1 MYKKKTEIKKQH
13 MKNLIKQE
21 ILKSEV
27 IVELRKG
34 EFKANDKKKDL
45 NNNHFT
51 ESKKD
56 FLIIKSAFRNPKMK
70 NFVRKLSYFR
80 HKFIPEQERFDFI
93 KKKKDIKSFF
103 KNEKISISE
112 ISNIK
117 CDFITDNNTFTFDL
131 TKKKFFIKKDGQDKK
146 NTNIMYNKNQFRL
159 VVAEKEENII
169 EKKFNIF
176 NLKDVR
182 FLRIKFK
189 NDFFLDFMNF
199 NFFNIFTCDKNSS
212 FKIKTVFE
220 FCKKILEK
228 NNFEEKEIYE
238 DFKKILNQIKLDCSY
253 QIECQ
258 LNYDFLYNNLDFFEN
273 IIDTFFYNFFQLYE
287 EFGNYELLNLGEDD
301 YENEEEDYYGNE
313 KEDYYGNEEGNY
325 YENEDENYSYIKKGL
340 KDLTFN

>member
-1 MYKKKTEIKKQH
+1 
-13 MKNLIKQE
+13 
-21 ILKSEV
+21 
-27 IVELRKG
+27 
-34 EFKANDKKKDL
+34 
-45 NNNHFT
+45 
-51 ESKKD
+51 
-56 FLIIKSAFRNPKMK
+56 
-70 NFVRKLSYFR
+70 
-80 HKFIPEQERFDFI
+80 
-93 KKKKDIKSFF
+93 
-103 KNEKISISE
+103 
-112 ISNIK
+112 
-117 CDFITDNNTFTFDL
+117 
-131 TKKKFFIKKDGQDKK
+131 
-146 NTNIMYNKNQFRL
+146 MYNKNQFRL